1 MFSLTKCSLD
11 PPVLNLQFGVLHD
24 GKDPYAHAKDLVRHL
39 AEDLK
44 CDLVILTNSAR
55 LWPHTVRRL
64 EQMGFDPKWF
74 RGVATSGD
82 VTNRVLQLGPG
93 AHDEELLPRDH
104 PLWAD
109 LSLPAGEQ
117 GRNRRCLHLLW
128 REHDKEN
135 GIDLEALGIDV
146 TEDPHMA
153 DFVLVHWFDSL
164 ALEDGTLRPV
174 SREEISAMLAECA
187 KRELPRLGTNPGER
201 E

>member
-1 MFSLTKCSLD
+1 MVPWRGD
-11 PPVLNLQFGVLHD
+11 ERGRD
-24 GKDPYAHAKDLVRHL
+24 
-39 AEDLK
+39 
-44 CDLVILTNSAR
+44 
-55 LWPHTVRRL
+55 
-64 EQMGFDPKWF
+64 EQ
-74 RGVATSGD
+74 
-82 VTNRVLQLGPG
+82 VLQLGPG

-128 REHDKEN
+128 REHDKAN

-174 SREEISAMLAECA
+174 SREEISAMLAECD
-187 KRELPRLGTNPGER
+187 KRELPMLVANPGGEW

>member
-109 LSLPAGEQ
+109 LSLAAGEQ
-117 GRNRRCLHLLW
+117 GRTR
-128 REHDKEN
+128 
-135 GIDLEALGIDV
+135 
-146 TEDPHMA
+146 
-153 DFVLVHWFDSL
+153 
-164 ALEDGTLRPV
+164 
-174 SREEISAMLAECA
+174 
-187 KRELPRLGTNPGER
+187 
-201 E
+201 